1 MKYDNPN
8 HYYHRKYQKAVTRI
22 TIVLITLTLFFGL
35 YIPWLIDLR
44 APFSLKLTF
53 ALASFIII
61 HLSVFLVFQLK
72 KLIFAALGS
81 APLTYYVMV
90 AYLNGE

>member
-22 TIVLITLTLFFGL
+22 TTVLITLTLFFGL

-44 APFSLKLTF
+44 APFFIKTTF

-61 HLSVFLVFQLK
+61 HLSVFLVFHLK
-72 KLIFAALGS
+72 KLISVAVDNV
-81 APLTYYVMV
+81 PLTYYAVV